1 MIICGYNTAATVP
14 QGCWYN
20 IIQESMS
27 KIPGI
32 SRRECNLDFTCINK
46 VVYNRVEFSSELLT
60 QIINSVQ
67 EEAAYKYSN
76 LLECKSD
83 VQDVNQA
90 EHDYKSLVKQIFDFR
105 FDLNRILEL
114 KFLSVNL
121 ISLSSFS
128 PLEGEHGIN
137 YGVVCHKILEE
148 VIKNRSIKLFLNNS
162 YVKLLT
168 IKQKNK
174 VEEIFNALIANQ
186 EFNYLL
192 NSYELKS
199 EVNVGIMCL
208 SNNSDIS
215 SNNDAFYI
223 DDTKV
228 FVFKRIDLLAI
239 KNNHVVIVDY
249 KTDFLVPETQLEVQ
263 SSYLKQLKS
272 YHDIIKLIY
281 PMHTVN
287 TKILWLENVCF
298 MNIKI

>member
-1 MIICGYNTAATVP
+1 M
-14 QGCWYN
+14 
-20 IIQESMS
+20 
-27 KIPGI
+27 
-32 SRRECNLDFTCINK
+32 
-46 VVYNRVEFSSELLT
+46 
-60 QIINSVQ
+60 
-67 EEAAYKYSN
+67 
-76 LLECKSD
+76 
-83 VQDVNQA
+83 
-90 EHDYKSLVKQIFDFR
+90 
-105 FDLNRILEL
+105 
-114 KFLSVNL
+114 
-121 ISLSSFS
+121 
-128 PLEGEHGIN
+128 
-137 YGVVCHKILEE
+137 
-148 VIKNRSIKLFLNNS
+148 
-162 YVKLLT
+162 
-168 IKQKNK
+168 
-174 VEEIFNALIANQ
+174 
-186 EFNYLL
+186 
-192 NSYELKS
+192 
-199 EVNVGIMCL
+199 